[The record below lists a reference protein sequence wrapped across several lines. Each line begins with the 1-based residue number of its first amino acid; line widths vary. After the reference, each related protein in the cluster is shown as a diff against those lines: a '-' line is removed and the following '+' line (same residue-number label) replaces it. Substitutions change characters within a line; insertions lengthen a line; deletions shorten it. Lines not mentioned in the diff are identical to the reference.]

1 LTKNYLIKKFQDR
14 FSERIMRRKTYFL
27 SIIVLFVLLTLQL
40 IIQAEASSTMW
51 IQTYGGDGYDTA
63 EAVIQTSDGGYAIA
77 GRTKSFG
84 SGGYEFWLIKTDSLG
99 NMEWNKTYGS
109 GSAYSV
115 VQTSDG
121 GYAIAG
127 SMLVKTDSEGN
138 MQWNRSYG
146 GTAMVQTSDG
156 GYALAGSTIVAP
168 AVEAYFRL
176 VKTDALGYR
185 QWNKT
190 YPRGAYDLAQSVIQT
205 SDGGYAIAG
214 LTRPGAGEGD
224 FLLIKTDPSGDME
237 WSKTY
242 GSQDKDEGHVVV
254 QTSDGGYALA
264 GLMWNRSGGD
274 AGLVKT
280 DSAGNMQWKRNYGE
294 GIAWAMALT
303 SDGGYIIACS
313 SLVKIDSEGNIQ
325 WNQPYEYGSAHCV
338 IQTSDSGYALAG
350 TQMVIIDNAPDG
362 SYAWLIKTDPEGNI
376 PEFPA
381 WTILPLVVAT
391 TLIAIYFK
399 KKIFSSSRHYNLTKK

>member
-1 LTKNYLIKKFQDR
+1 
-14 FSERIMRRKTYFL
+14 MMHRKTCFL
-27 SIIVLFVLLTLQL
+27 SIIVLFVLLSSQFVVQT
-40 IIQAEASSTMW
+40 EASSLMW
-51 IQTYGGDGYDTA
+51 IQTYGGDGYDRA

-77 GRTKSFG
+77 GRTESFG
-84 SGGYEFWLIKTDSLG
+84 SGSYEIWLIKTDSLG

-138 MQWNRSYG
+138 MQWNRSYS
-146 GTAMVQTSDG
+146 GTAMIQTSDG
-156 GYALAGSTIVAP
+156 GYVLAGSTIIAP
-168 AVEAYFRL
+168 AVEADFRL
-176 VKTDALGYR
+176 VKTDALGYI

-190 YPRGAYDLAQSVIQT
+190 YPRGAYDLAESVIQT

-214 LTRPGAGEGD
+214 LTRPGVGEGD
-224 FLLIKTDPSGDME
+224 FLLIKADSSGDME

-242 GSQDKDEGHVVV
+242 GSPDKDEGHVVV
-254 QTSDGGYALA
+254 QSSNGGYVLA

-280 DSAGNMQWKRNYGE
+280 DSVGNMQWKRNCGE

-303 SDGGYIIACS
+303 SDGGYIVTCS
-313 SLVKIDSEGNIQ
+313 SLVKIDSEGSIQ
-325 WNQPYEYGSAHCV
+325 WSQPYEFGSACCV
-338 IQTSDSGYALAG
+338 IQTSDGGYALAG
-350 TQMVIIDNAPDG
+350 TQMVIGDDVPTG
-362 SYAWLIKTDPEGNI
+362 SYAWLIKTDSEGNI
-376 PEFPA
+376 PEFPS
-381 WTILPLVVAT
+381 WTIVPLVVAT

-399 KKIFSSSRHYNLTKK
+399 KKTFSKSKLLFNKK

>member
-1 LTKNYLIKKFQDR
+1 VSMDKEVLASVLISALLFSTVVMFYVNNSTPYLV
-14 FSERIMRRKTYFL
+14 S
-27 SIIVLFVLLTLQL
+27 
-40 IIQAEASSTMW
+40 ASSSTGW
-51 IQTYGGDGYDTA
+51 SRTYGGDGYDTA

-84 SGGYEFWLIKTDSLG
+84 SSGYLFWVIKTDSFG
-99 NMEWNKTYGS
+99 NVKWNKTYGA
-109 GSAYSV
+109 GSALSI

-146 GTAMVQTSDG
+146 VTAMVQTSDG
-156 GYALAGSTIVAP
+156 GYALAGYTNFVP
-168 AVEAYFRL
+168 AVEADFWL

-214 LTRPGAGEGD
+214 HTRPGVGEGD

-237 WSKTY
+237 WSNTY
-242 GSQDKDEGHVVV
+242 GSQDKDEAHVVV
-254 QTSDGGYALA
+254 QTSDGGYVLA

-303 SDGGYIIACS
+303 NDGGYIMACN

-338 IQTSDSGYALAG
+338 IQTSDGGYALAG
-350 TQMVIIDNAPDG
+350 TGGIIIDDDLAG
-362 SYAWLIKTDPEGNI
+362 YFAYLIKTDPEGNI

-391 TLIAIYFK
+391 TLITIYFK
-399 KKIFSSSRHYNLTKK
+399 KMFSSSRHYDSKNS

>member
-1 LTKNYLIKKFQDR
+1 ML
-14 FSERIMRRKTYFL
+14 RKTCFL
-27 SIIVLFVLLTLQL
+27 SIIVLFVLLALPL
-40 IIQAEASSTMW
+40 IVQAEASSTMW
-51 IQTYGGDGYDTA
+51 IQTYGGDGWDSV
-63 EAVIQTSDGGYAIA
+63 EAVIQTSDGGYALA

-84 SGGYEFWLIKTDSLG
+84 SGGYEFWVIKTDSLG
-99 NMEWNKTYGS
+99 NVEWNKTYGA
-109 GSAYSV
+109 GSALSI

-121 GYAIAG
+121 GYTIAG

-146 GTAMVQTSDG
+146 GTSMVQTSDG
-156 GYALAGSTIVAP
+156 GYVLAGSTIVAP
-168 AVEAYFRL
+168 AIEGYFRL
-176 VKTDALGYR
+176 VKTDALGYK

-205 SDGGYAIAG
+205 SEGGYAIAG
-214 LTRPGAGEGD
+214 LTRPGVGEGD

-237 WSKTY
+237 WSNTY

-254 QTSDGGYALA
+254 QTSDGGYVLA

-303 SDGGYIIACS
+303 NDGGYIMACN
-313 SLVKIDSEGNIQ
+313 SLVKIDSEGKIQ
-325 WNQPYEYGSAHCV
+325 WNQPSVYGSVNCV
-338 IQTSDSGYALAG
+338 IQTSDDGYALVGEHLIVADNDLSD
-350 TQMVIIDNAPDG
+350 ID
-362 SYAWLIKTDPEGNI
+362 AWLIKTDSEGNI
-376 PEFPA
+376 PEFPS
-381 WTILPLVVAT
+381 WTIVLLVVAT
-391 TLIAIYFK
+391 TLITIYFK
-399 KKIFSSSRHYNLTKK
+399 KRISISS

>member
-1 LTKNYLIKKFQDR
+1 M
-14 FSERIMRRKTYFL
+14 MRRKTCFL
-27 SIIVLFVLLTLQL
+27 SSIVLFVLLVSQFVV
-40 IIQAEASSTMW
+40 QAEVSSTMW
-51 IQTYGGDGYDTA
+51 IQTYGGDGYDRA

-77 GRTKSFG
+77 GRTGSFG

-99 NMEWNKTYGS
+99 NIEWNKTYGS

-138 MQWNRSYG
+138 MQWNSSYS
-146 GTAMVQTSDG
+146 GTAMIQTSDG
-156 GYALAGSTIVAP
+156 GYVLAGSTIISP
-168 AVEAYFRL
+168 AVEADFRL
-176 VKTDALGYR
+176 VKTDALGYI

-190 YPRGAYDLAQSVIQT
+190 YPRGAYDLAESVIQT

-214 LTRPGAGEGD
+214 LTRPGVGEGD
-224 FLLIKTDPSGDME
+224 FLLIKTDSSGDME

-254 QTSDGGYALA
+254 QSSDGGYVLT
-264 GLMWNRSGGD
+264 GLMCNRSGGD

-303 SDGGYIIACS
+303 SDGGYIVACS
-313 SLVKIDSEGNIQ
+313 SLVKIDSEGSIQ
-325 WNQPYEYGSAHCV
+325 WSQPYEYGSPRCV
-338 IQTSDSGYALAG
+338 VQTSDGGYALAG
-350 TQMVIIDNAPDG
+350 TQMVIADDAPTG
-362 SYAWLIKTDPEGNI
+362 SYAWIIKTDSEGNI
-376 PEFPA
+376 PEFPS
-381 WTILPLVVAT
+381 WTIVPLVVAT

-399 KKIFSSSRHYNLTKK
+399 KKTVNKSTV

>member
-1 LTKNYLIKKFQDR
+1 
-14 FSERIMRRKTYFL
+14 MMCRRTCFL
-27 SIIVLFVLLTLQL
+27 SSTALFVLFASQFVV
-40 IIQAEASSTMW
+40 QAEASPTMW
-51 IQTYGGDGYDTA
+51 IQTYGGDGYDRA

-77 GRTKSFG
+77 GRTESFG
-84 SGGYEFWLIKTDSLG
+84 SGGYEFWFIKTDSLG

-121 GYAIAG
+121 GYSVAG

-138 MQWNRSYG
+138 MQWNRSYSC
-146 GTAMVQTSDG
+146 TAMIQTSDG
-156 GYALAGSTIVAP
+156 GYVLAGSTIIAP
-168 AVEAYFRL
+168 AVEADFRL
-176 VKTDALGYR
+176 VKTDALGYI

-190 YPRGAYDLAQSVIQT
+190 YPRGAYDLAESVIQT

-224 FLLIKTDPSGDME
+224 FLLIKTDPAGDME

-254 QTSDGGYALA
+254 QNSDGGYVLA

-274 AGLVKT
+274 AGFVKT

-294 GIAWAMALT
+294 GIAWAMTLT
-303 SDGGYIIACS
+303 SDGGYIVACS
-313 SLVKIDSEGNIQ
+313 SLVKIDSEGSIQ
-325 WNQPYEYGSAHCV
+325 WSQPYEYGSAHCV
-338 IQTSDSGYALAG
+338 IQTSDGGYALAG
-350 TQMVIIDNAPDG
+350 TQMVIGDDAPTG
-362 SYAWLIKTDPEGNI
+362 SYAWLIKTDSEGNI
-376 PEFPA
+376 PEFPL
-381 WTILPLVVAT
+381 WTIVPLVVAT

-399 KKIFSSSRHYNLTKK
+399 KKTVNKSTV